1 MFDFGIEQGLRRLK
15 FPALSLMCLAFL
27 AISFNCKSVLAQDFP
42 SKPIRIVVPFAPG
55 GPTDLMARALSKML
69 TQSLGQ
75 QVLVDNKPGGGG
87 LIAFGEIAKAAADG
101 HTIAF
106 PSILAV
112 TNPALVPNYPYDL
125 TKDFQAVTVVG
136 FIPHLLVVRADS
148 PYKTL
153 AELIAAAK
161 DKPDTLSYA
170 SSGNGTSAHLAAA
183 MLIDRAGIKV
193 AHVPYRGAN
202 PALQDLLAGQTHF
215 MFLDTTL
222 ALVQIKAG
230 KLRPLAIAPAR
241 RLNSL
246 PDVLPVAEQGY
257 PGYDIRAWY
266 GLMVRSGTPPGIVQ
280 RLHEE
285 VRRALASNEIRE
297 LFRGLGIEA
306 SGMPPTEY
314 AAMIREDLTMWKRT
328 VERLGIKGE

>member
-1 MFDFGIEQGLRRLK
+1 MLAL
-15 FPALSLMCLAFL
+15 ALSSQCA
-27 AISFNCKSVLAQDFP
+27 SAQEFP
-42 SKPIRIVVPFAPG
+42 NKPVRIVVPFAPG
-55 GPTDLMARALSKML
+55 GPTDLMARALSKL
-69 TQSLGQ
+69 LAQSLGQ
-75 QVLVDNKPGGGG
+75 QVLVDNKPGGAG
-87 LIAFGEIAKAAADG
+87 LIAFGEIAKAPADG
-101 HTIAF
+101 YVIAF

-112 TNPALVPNYPYDL
+112 TNPAMVPNYPYDV

-148 PYKTL
+148 PHKTL
-153 AELIAAAK
+153 TELVNAAK

-183 MLIDRAGIKV
+183 MLVERAGIKV

-202 PALQDLLAGQTHF
+202 PALQDLLAGQTQF
-215 MFLDTTL
+215 MFLDTTS

-230 KLRPLAIAPAR
+230 KLRALAIAPAR
-241 RLNSL
+241 KLSFL

-266 GLMVRSGTPPGIVQ
+266 GLMVRAGTPPAVVQ
-280 RLHEE
+280 KIHEE
-285 VRRALASNEIRE
+285 VRKALASPEIRE

-306 SGMPPTEY
+306 SGMPPAEY
-314 AAMIREDLTMWKRT
+314 AIMIREDLSMWRRT
-328 VERLGIKGE
+328 IERLGIKSE